1 VTRTSAAPP
10 PIAFIIV
17 GDQILLHLHRSDP
30 QNPANSIEVGQFPV
44 ANGLARGSWHDF
56 QMDVRWDLTNGWVT
70 VWHNGQLMQ
79 HHGPIQTLFPQQQNP
94 GAAGST
100 YLKMGLYRKAVPTA
114 TAGDFVL
121 YHDEVQRFDAS
132 FAPVYQQGDP
142 GTGIG
147 GYDLARPS
155 DRIFAFDFN
164 SSGKLDHLVLYRPGT
179 GTVWILGN
187 SGGQFAPVYQQGDPG
202 AGIGGYDLARPSDR
216 IFAFDYNRSGRQ
228 DHLVLHR
235 PGTGT
240 IWILRNLGG
249 RFAPIYQQGDP
260 GSGIGGYD
268 LARASDRVL
277 AFDYDGSGRQD
288 HLVLYR
294 PGTGTIWILR

>member
-1 VTRTSAAPP
+1 LV
-10 PIAFIIV
+10 
-17 GDQILLHLHRSDP
+17 
-30 QNPANSIEVGQFPV
+30 
-44 ANGLARGSWHDF
+44 
-56 QMDVRWDLTNGWVT
+56 
-70 VWHNGQLMQ
+70 
-79 HHGPIQTLFPQQQNP
+79 
-94 GAAGST
+94 
-100 YLKMGLYRKAVPTA
+100 LYRPGTG
-114 TAGDFVL
+114 TIWILG
-121 YHDEVQRFDAS
+121 HSGGQ

-142 GTGIG
+142 GAEILL
-147 GYDLARPS
+147 YSAD
-155 DRIFAFDFN
+155 DRLLAFDYAGN
-164 SSGKLDHLVLYRPGT
+164 GTLNHLVLYRPGT
-179 GTVWILGN
+179 GDIRILGRNAGQWLPVGPQDPLNSGIGGYDLRSTSDRIFAFDYNGSGRQDHLALYRPGTGTIWILSN
-187 SGGQFAPVYQQGDPG
+187 SGGVFTPVYQQGDPG